1 MIEMLPIEK
10 PKGNYLIL
18 EGACEKT
25 KSVMMIK
32 NVPEGGI
39 KLGRGH
45 DCEIRIT
52 DISVSRN
59 HALIKFNGTGFYIF
73 DNKSKFGTLVKE
85 DNMNVEVSTK
95 VQQGIQIGRTVVIL
109 DMCKESD
116 LKERRESE
124 KELSE
129 KEKPEIKTIGSK
141 RSGDRR

>member
-1 MIEMLPIEK
+1 MIIEVDNGKTIELLPIEK

-25 KSVMMIK
+25 KSVMMIQ

-59 HALIKFNGTGFYIF
+59 HALIKFNGSGFSIF

-85 DNMNVEVSTK
+85 DKMNV
-95 VQQGIQIGRTVVIL
+95 
-109 DMCKESD
+109 
-116 LKERRESE
+116 
-124 KELSE
+124 
-129 KEKPEIKTIGSK
+129 
-141 RSGDRR
+141 